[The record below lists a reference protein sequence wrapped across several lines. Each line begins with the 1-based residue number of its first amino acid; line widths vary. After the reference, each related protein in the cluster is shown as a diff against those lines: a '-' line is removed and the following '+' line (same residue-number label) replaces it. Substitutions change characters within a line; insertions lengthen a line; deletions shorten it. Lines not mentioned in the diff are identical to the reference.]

1 MSLYVVDS
9 NFFIQAH
16 RVNYPIDVAISF
28 WAKVRQL
35 AHEGKIISIDKVKN
49 ELYNKN
55 DELEAWCKVNLPDNF
70 FKNTDEVIG
79 AYAHVIG
86 WAISKSGQ
94 YNQNAL
100 NEFLA
105 ADEADAFLISY
116 TLHDNANR
124 IIVTYEV
131 AAPNAIKKIKIPDV
145 CIGMNVRFVNTM
157 DMLRQLGE
165 SF

>member
-1 MSLYVVDS
+1 M
-9 NFFIQAH
+9 I
-16 RVNYPIDVAISF
+16 
-28 WAKVRQL
+28 
-35 AHEGKIISIDKVKN
+35 GKIISIDKVKN

-100 NEFLA
+100 NEF
-105 ADEADAFLISY
+105 
-116 TLHDNANR
+116 
-124 IIVTYEV
+124 
-131 AAPNAIKKIKIPDV
+131 
-145 CIGMNVRFVNTM
+145 
-157 DMLRQLGE
+157 
-165 SF
+165 